1 MKVNLLGGQYWEQDL
16 ESARFAAQAHDEL
29 EPILLLER
37 EFQSPDLQ
45 PAKKN
50 EFKRG
55 KGQG

>member
-1 MKVNLLGGQYWEQDL
+1 MEVNLPGGQYQEKDP
-16 ESARFAAQAHDEL
+16 ESADSAIQAHDEL
-29 EPILLLER
+29 ELILLLER
-37 EFQSPDLQ
+37 VFQPPDLQ